1 MDQFQQDWSASITS
15 KEHFEFYSIFKQ
27 SIHAEKYIDV
37 SQLRCFR
44 EGYIKFRFGISPILV
59 HRLRFKNDVIPR
71 DLLCPVWKDEIEDES
86 NVLFSCKAYEDFR
99 KDGLTDHARQL

>member
-44 EGYIKFRFGISPILV
+44 EAYIKFRFGISPILV

-71 DLLCPVWKDEIEDES
+71 DLLCPVWKDEIKDES
-86 NVLFSCKAYEDFR
+86 HVLFSCKAYEDFR